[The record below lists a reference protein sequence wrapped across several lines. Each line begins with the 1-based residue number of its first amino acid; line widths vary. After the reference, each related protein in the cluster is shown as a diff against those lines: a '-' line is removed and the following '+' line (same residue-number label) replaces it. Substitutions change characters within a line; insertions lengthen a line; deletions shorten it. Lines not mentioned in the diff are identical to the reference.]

1 MTTKLI
7 AALIVVAILFGGW
20 HLYFYWERVKN
31 EEESVRKTAAAV
43 EITGDQ
49 LQGLPEKL
57 APTLQAAQA
66 QGAAG
71 LRNWLKTYGKAVKDP
86 RKAWIE
92 LDYCVAVTRE
102 DPAEARRIFTAV
114 KDRTPRSSPVYPR
127 MEKLAK
133 TYE

>member
-1 MTTKLI
+1 MSKLI
-7 AALIVVAILFGGW
+7 AALIIVAVLFGGW

-31 EEESVRKTAAAV
+31 EEESVRQTAAAAEV
-43 EITGDQ
+43 TGDT

-57 APTLQAAQA
+57 APTLHAAQA

-71 LRNWLKTYGKAVKDP
+71 LRNWLKTYGDAVKDP

-102 DPAEARRIFTAV
+102 DTAEARRVFNKV
-114 KDRTPRSSPVYPR
+114 KDRTPKSSPVYPR
-127 MEKLAK
+127 IEKLAK
-133 TYE
+133 TYQ